1 MSDRAEMEM
10 LIEAV
15 RDASAELGLRLNV
28 KKTKMMVIGG
38 STDPFYLNG
47 EEIEQ
52 VEEFVYLGSRVVLSS
67 KSLPEVKRRLTIA
80 RDTVSKLTPIWKC
93 PQIPKILKLRL
104 LQATAFAIA
113 SYGSV
118 AWALTRKDEER
129 IRAFEMWCY
138 RRLLRVKWRDK
149 KKNKEV
155 LDELGVTAPV
165 LMSQIRR
172 RQLRYY
178 GHIARGGSL
187 ENDIAEGIVPGKRS
201 RGRPAVKWSD
211 DLRMTVVDGSFAN
224 AKRLTGDR
232 VEWRNTI
239 TTATRPG

>member
-1 MSDRAEMEM
+1 MEM

-38 STDPFYLNG
+38 STDPFSSNG
-47 EEIEQ
+47 EAIEQ
-52 VEEFVYLGSRVVLSS
+52 VEEFVYLGCRVVRSS
-67 KSLPEVKRRLTIA
+67 KSLPEVKRRLAIA
-80 RDTVSKLTPIWKC
+80 RDTVSKLTIWKC
-93 PQIPKILKLRL
+93 PQIPKRLKLRL

-113 SYGSV
+113 SYGSE

-138 RRLLRVKWRDK
+138 KRLLRVKWMDK
-149 KKNKEV
+149 KRNKEV
-155 LDELGVTAPV
+155 LDELGVTTPV

-172 RQLRYY
+172 RRLRYY

-187 ENDIAEGIVPGKRS
+187 ENDIAEGMVPGKRS
-201 RGRPAVKWSD
+201 KGRPAVKWSD
-211 DLRMTVVDGSFAN
+211 DLRMTVADRSFAN
-224 AKRLTGDR
+224 AKRLTGNR
-232 VEWRNTI
+232 VEWRNII